1 VPSTNR
7 YASASLRNGFF
18 TCALLPPALALTQIK

>member
-7 YASASLRNGFF
+7 YASASLRNGFLIAASILF
-18 TCALLPPALALTQIK
+18 ESSPQIR